1 MKRNFYILIALSC
14 FFCNAYHNDERN
26 SLDEKEM
33 LRLMHLQESLYAEQ
47 DTISFLQFRSL
58 FPCAAL
64 SDSSQSVNSGKTI
77 PMKPLYQKYL
87 SKELISNTG
96 VFLCGNFFYY
106 DNYYVA
112 FFDYME
118 ELPSNRLFYTHI
130 LLYNQYGTILK
141 DICVLNGQDEPDFI
155 GEWYVCAS
163 SIIHR
168 YYGPYNNNDSFPVNC
183 KETIYSLAL
192 DSPLTKT
199 EEHQFSTIKSF
210 VW

>member
-1 MKRNFYILIALSC
+1 MATSSIMIIITWPFLI
-14 FFCNAYHNDERN
+14 
-26 SLDEKEM
+26 
-33 LRLMHLQESLYAEQ
+33 
-47 DTISFLQFRSL
+47 
-58 FPCAAL
+58 
-64 SDSSQSVNSGKTI
+64 
-77 PMKPLYQKYL
+77 
-87 SKELISNTG
+87 
-96 VFLCGNFFYY
+96 
-106 DNYYVA
+106 
-112 FFDYME
+112 
-118 ELPSNRLFYTHI
+118 I

>member
-14 FFCNAYHNDERN
+14 FFCNAHHNDERN
-26 SLDEKEM
+26 SLDGKGM

-87 SKELISNTG
+87 STELISNTG

-112 FFDYME
+112 FFDY
-118 ELPSNRLFYTHI
+118 I
-130 LLYNQYGTILK
+130 
-141 DICVLNGQDEPDFI
+141 
-155 GEWYVCAS
+155 
-163 SIIHR
+163 
-168 YYGPYNNNDSFPVNC
+168 
-183 KETIYSLAL
+183 AL
-192 DSPLTKT
+192 
-199 EEHQFSTIKSF
+199 
-210 VW
+210 